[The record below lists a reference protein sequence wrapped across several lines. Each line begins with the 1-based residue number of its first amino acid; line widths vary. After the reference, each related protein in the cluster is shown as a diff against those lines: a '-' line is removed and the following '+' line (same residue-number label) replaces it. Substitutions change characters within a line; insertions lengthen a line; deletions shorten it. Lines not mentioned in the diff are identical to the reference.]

1 MILEE
6 KKLKE
11 IKNRVQQYIQE
22 GIIKTKN
29 PKEHVDFFLRNAE
42 DSLNSALCLYD
53 ISTNKEYQEHV
64 GYPNLRGF
72 LWVINASYY
81 SMFYNVRALLEY
93 EGIKIKSDL
102 SIHARTFDALVYF
115 FYITG
120 KLKKILFEYYSQ
132 AQEAAAELLGQQK
145 ADELIQE
152 YFFEKGKR
160 AAFTYQTGEHAIQSK
175 AKTSIDRAVKFNKE
189 IRRMINEK

>member
-29 PKEHVDFFLRNAE
+29 PKEHADFFLRNAE

-53 ISTNKEYQEHV
+53 ISTNKEFQEHV

-81 SMFYNVRALLEY
+81 SMFYNVRAMLEH
-93 EGIKIKSDL
+93 EGIKIQSDL

-115 FYITG
+115 FYLTG
-120 KLKKILFEYYSQ
+120 KLKKILFEHYSQ
-132 AQEAAAELLGQQK
+132 AQEEASELLGQQK
-145 ADELIQE
+145 ADELVQE

-160 AAFTYQTGEHAIQSK
+160 ATFTYQTGEHAMQSK
-175 AKTSIDRAVKFNKE
+175 AKTSIDRAVKFNRE
-189 IRRMINEK
+189 LRRMINEK